1 MMLGAYADT
10 SFFVSLYLRDVNLPL
25 ARALLMTHRG
35 ALPFTS
41 LQRFEVFNAIRVSVH
56 RGNAT
61 ALRAANAISE
71 IEKDLKDGNLFEA
84 GLIWPEVLEVAE
96 EIGAAHSATL
106 GIRSLDLLH
115 ISAAVSFGADLFL
128 TFDRRQR
135 AGAEAAGLK
144 LGS

>member
-1 MMLGAYADT
+1 MSGAYADT

-25 ARALLMTHRG
+25 ARAFLKTHRG

-41 LQRFEVFNAIRVSVH
+41 LQRFELFNAIRVSVH

-61 ALRAANAISE
+61 ALKAADAISE
-71 IEKDLKDGNLFEA
+71 IERDLENGNLYEA

-106 GIRSLDLLH
+106 GARSLDLLH
-115 ISAAVSFGADLFL
+115 ISAAVSVGADLFL
-128 TFDRRQR
+128 TFDRRQHAAAR
-135 AGAEAAGLK
+135 AAGLK
-144 LGS
+144 VV